1 MSDKTEVVLST
12 TGGGERE
19 KLMSRYSAE
28 FKEQIV
34 RKMMP
39 PHSQSVAQIS
49 RDTGIC
55 VPTLYFWRNQFRSR
69 GYVVPAKP
77 KGPEGWDWKAKA
89 AAVLKA
95 EAMNEAERSE
105 FCRQSGIYPE
115 QLQAWQ
121 DEFEIADSIKGV
133 GSKSD
138 GAAALKKVK
147 QLEKELRRKD
157 KALAEAA
164 ALLVLSKKAQAI
176 WGVKEED

>member
-1 MSDKTEVVLST
+1 MT
-12 TGGGERE
+12 
-19 KLMSRYSAE
+19 RYSKE

-39 PHSQSVAQIS
+39 PNSQSIS
-49 RDTGIC
+49 RISKDSGIAS
-55 VPTLYFWRNQFRSR
+55 PTLYAWRNQYRSE

-77 KGPEGWDWKAKA
+77 KDPEGWGWKDKA
-89 AAVLKA
+89 AAVLKTQS
-95 EAMNEAERSE
+95 MNEAEMAQY
-105 FCRQSGIYPE
+105 CREQGLFVE

-121 DEFEIADSIKGV
+121 ESFEDAEQFSRPVSKAESAAD
-133 GSKSD
+133 
-138 GAAALKKVK
+138 KKRVK

-176 WGVKEED
+176 WGDKEED